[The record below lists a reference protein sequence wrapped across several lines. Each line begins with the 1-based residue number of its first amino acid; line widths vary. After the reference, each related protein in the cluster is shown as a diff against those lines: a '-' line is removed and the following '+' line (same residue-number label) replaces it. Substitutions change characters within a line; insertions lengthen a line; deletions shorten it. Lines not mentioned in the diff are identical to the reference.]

1 MAFYFS
7 RKIALGFILV
17 GLVAA
22 CGSEPEVAVEPESEP
37 KVSTRFEFQA
47 KVAGMAPE
55 RLEVVLDHEEIV
67 GYMDAMTMPFAVESE
82 DLLTGIQLGNQ
93 VTGVIEVTD
102 DKAVVVQLS
111 QVEQIEEPK
120 FVPGEPLV
128 VIVETSKGTFEFET
142 YSSEAPKTVEH
153 IFRLV
158 TRGFYDGQRFHRVVP
173 KFVVQWGDP
182 QSRDMTK
189 KSRWGS
195 GGSGKSI
202 GVAEISEKRTHKL
215 HAVAMAHAGD
225 PARADS
231 QMYVTLAPQP
241 NLDGQYTVFGQVIS
255 GADVPGKL
263 EAGDMI
269 KKMYIKE
276 SESS

>member
-1 MAFYFS
+1 MPFYFS
-7 RKIALGFILV
+7 RKIALVVILV
-17 GLVAA
+17 GLVGA

-37 KVSTRFEFQA
+37 EVTTTRFEFQA

-55 RLEVVLDHEEIV
+55 RLEVVLDHEEII

-82 DLLTGIQLGNQ
+82 DLLSGIQLGNQ

-102 DKAVVVQLS
+102 GKAVVVQLS
-111 QVEQIEEPK
+111 QVEQVEEAQ
-120 FVPGEPLV
+120 FVPGEPLIV
-128 VIVETSKGTFEFET
+128 VVETSKGTFEFET

-189 KSRWGS
+189 KARWGS

-231 QMYVTLAPQP
+231 QMYITLAPQP

-269 KKMYIKE
+269 KKMSIKE
-276 SESS
+276 SES

>member
-1 MAFYFS
+1 MVV
-7 RKIALGFILV
+7 ILV
-17 GLVAA
+17 GLVGA

-37 KVSTRFEFQA
+37 EVTTTRFEFQA

-67 GYMDAMTMPFAVESE
+67 GYMDAMS
-82 DLLTGIQLGNQ
+82 GIQLGNQ

-102 DKAVVVQLS
+102 GKAVVVQLS
-111 QVEQIEEPK
+111 QVEQVEEAQ
-120 FVPGEPLV
+120 FVPGEPLIV
-128 VIVETSKGTFEFET
+128 VVETSKGTFEFET

-189 KSRWGS
+189 KARWGS

-231 QMYVTLAPQP
+231 QMYITLAPQP

-269 KKMYIKE
+269 KKMSIKE
-276 SESS
+276 SES